1 MSVES
6 IFKTQVDRLA
16 NFYLIL
22 ELSLLLNIQ
31 KALEMLPIAT
41 SLLVRAACHQR
52 VQNKLTD
59 FILGLLCPSVRDH
72 YGN

>member
-41 SLLVRAACHQR
+41 SLLVRASCHQR
-52 VQNKLTD
+52 V
-59 FILGLLCPSVRDH
+59 
-72 YGN
+72 